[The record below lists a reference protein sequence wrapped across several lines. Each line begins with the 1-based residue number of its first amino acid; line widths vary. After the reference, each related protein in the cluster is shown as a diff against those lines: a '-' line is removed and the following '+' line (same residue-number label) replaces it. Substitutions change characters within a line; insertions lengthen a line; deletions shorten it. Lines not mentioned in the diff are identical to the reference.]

1 MTELFVLV
9 RVLSYWVDKSNLE
22 LEIVEAAVVFFKL
35 VMVTVIPVLKADSVD
50 DD

>member
-1 MTELFVLV
+1 MTELIVLV
-9 RVLSYWVDKSNLE
+9 KVLSYWVDKSNLE

-35 VMVTVIPVLKADSVD
+35 VMVTVIPVLKADSLD